1 MTTYHI
7 ERPYSVDYGMVETL
21 WRILNNDSPKGWRK
35 LLGICAKELDLQDVR
50 EFNLYYENFNK
61 KYYISN
67 ALVVTTHENTKKQD
81 AIFFSNYDSEED
93 WEKIKSNC
101 DRCFRNQKIKKSTI
115 SKIYNVVF
123 VPQSGVSTIKQDDG
137 VKINIIYIGWNKI
150 VESFKELIEKFN
162 AANKSDAFDSII
174 FSEKTFIETYSPLDI
189 PIVINAT
196 KCGFALIGETAVQ
209 FLARMYKVKENRER
223 SRDDIDF
230 MSAADNKG
238 IEEFKKYLSGEKFVP
253 FIEEN
258 NGFQLG
264 YANKKAGVEVNVL
277 LTYDSEF
284 EGQTEKVD
292 LMTETFGE
300 VSVLFWKPVYLFK
313 AKVQMMST
321 SDTRRKE
328 DTADLRTLYDI
339 IEKRGEK
346 AELEKELSGMD
357 LPAAMIKLIN
367 GTIGD
372 WVV

>member
-35 LLGICAKELDLQDVR
+35 LLGICVKELDLQDVR
-50 EFNLYYENFNK
+50 ELHLYYANFNK

-67 ALVVTTHENTKKQD
+67 ALVIATHESTKKQD
-81 AIFFSNYDSEED
+81 AIFFSNYDSEEG

-115 SKIYNVVF
+115 FKIYNVVF

-174 FSEKTFIETYSPLDI
+174 FSEKTFIETYSPFDI

-196 KCGFALIGETAVQ
+196 KCGFALIGGTAVQ

-223 SRDDIDF
+223 SRDDINF
-230 MSAADNKG
+230 MSKADNKG

-284 EGQTEKVD
+284 EGQIERVNLT
-292 LMTETFGE
+292 TETYDE
-300 VSVLFWKPVYLFK
+300 ISVLFWKPVYLFK
-313 AKVQMMST
+313 AKVQRMST
-321 SDTRRKE
+321 SDSRRK
-328 DTADLRTLYDI
+328 DDGADLKTLYDI
-339 IEKRGEK
+339 IEKRGENV
-346 AELEKELSGMD
+346 ELVKELSGMD
-357 LPAAMIKLIN
+357 LSAAMVKLIN
-367 GTIGD
+367 GAIGD

>member
-35 LLGICAKELDLQDVR
+35 LLGICVKELDLQDVR

-101 DRCFRNQKIKKSTI
+101 DRCFRNQKIKKGTI

-162 AANKSDAFDSII
+162 AANKSDAYDSII
-174 FSEKTFIETYSPLDI
+174 FSERTFIETYSPLDI

-264 YANKKAGVEVNVL
+264 YSNKKAGVEVNAL

-313 AKVQMMST
+313 AKVQRMST
-321 SDTRRKE
+321 SDSRRK
-328 DTADLRTLYDI
+328 DDGADLKTLYDI

-346 AELEKELSGMD
+346 VELEKELSGMD

-367 GTIGD
+367 GAIK
-372 WVV
+372 